1 MIFALLHLQTIL
13 PRLEYAQ
20 TQLCL
25 ERYEWIGIRKVLNS
39 LAENKGKRGENK
51 RGSNIYLHTLTLQMA
66 FSCFHI
72 ARFHAMHIKC
82 MYVIKLLIDLEN
94 ESNGITF
101 FFKILY
107 VQNEFDI
114 NSTE

>member
-1 MIFALLHLQTIL
+1 
-13 PRLEYAQ
+13 
-20 TQLCL
+20 
-25 ERYEWIGIRKVLNS
+25 
-39 LAENKGKRGENK
+39 
-51 RGSNIYLHTLTLQMA
+51 MA

-82 MYVIKLLIDLEN
+82 MYVIKLSIDLENDLEN